1 MLRNRDYM
9 GRPREKSNNQKE
21 RTAMT
26 EKIPPRRLGF
36 DIDGVVAD
44 TAGAFIRLAR
54 DQYGLGEIDPA
65 EITAFQV
72 EDCLD
77 IPPRKVEEIFGH
89 LLTDPI
95 GHGLEAMPNAIE
107 VLNELA
113 ATAPLT
119 FITARPQHRPI
130 KEWLE
135 AKLAPHAAKTMRLVA
150 MGEHDG
156 KGEHIRKMG
165 LQYFIDDRAET
176 CIRLAAE
183 GLSPYVYNQPWNRGR
198 HRLPAVDNWLAIR
211 DLCAV
216 AA

>member
-1 MLRNRDYM
+1 MTDKIH
-9 GRPREKSNNQKE
+9 PRH
-21 RTAMT
+21 
-26 EKIPPRRLGF
+26 IGF

-54 DQYGLGEIDPA
+54 DRYGLGDIKPT

-72 EDCLD
+72 EDCLNID
-77 IPPRKVEEIFGH
+77 TTKVEQIFAH

-95 GHGLEAMPNAIE
+95 EHGLEPMPNAIT

-113 ATAPLT
+113 TTAPLT
-119 FITARPQHRPI
+119 FITARPQKSPI
-130 KEWLE
+130 EKWLTTH
-135 AKLAPHAAKTMRLVA
+135 LSPAAASTMRLVA

-156 KGEHIRKMG
+156 KGEHIRMMG

-176 CIRLAAE
+176 CIRLAEE
-183 GLSPYVYNQPWNRGR
+183 GLSPYVFNQPWNRGR
-198 HRLPAVDNWLAIR
+198 HLLPAVDDWLAIR
-211 DLCAV
+211 ELCAM